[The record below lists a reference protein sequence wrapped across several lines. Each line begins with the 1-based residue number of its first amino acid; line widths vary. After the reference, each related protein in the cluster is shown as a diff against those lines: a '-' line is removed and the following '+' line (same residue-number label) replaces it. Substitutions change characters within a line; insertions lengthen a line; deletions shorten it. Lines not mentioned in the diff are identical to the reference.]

1 MIGMLDGT
9 LEYRDSTSALILAGG
24 VGFEVMMPAS
34 ELMSLPPVGTQ
45 LRVYTHLIVN
55 ENTGVSLVGFRE
67 REALSMFRMLITVSG
82 IGPKAAL
89 GILGVMSPND
99 LSLAI
104 MTGDEA
110 TIAKAPGIGK
120 KTAAKLVLELKDKMD
135 WQSMAGGDIAVAS
148 AAAPVTG
155 GNQAASEAIEAL
167 MALGYSRSDA
177 SKAVSKVEHAE
188 QLDAD
193 DILSRSLRY
202 L

>member
-24 VGFEVMMPAS
+24 VGFEVMMPAP

-89 GILGVMSPND
+89 AILSVHTPESFAACVLSSDIKGITKAAGV
-99 LSLAI
+99 
-104 MTGDEA
+104 G
-110 TIAKAPGIGK
+110 
-120 KTAAKLVLELKDKMD
+120 AKLAQRICLELKDKI
-135 WQSMAGGDIAVAS
+135 AKTKVVPADIPEEGYEASLTDTVSEAVA
-148 AAAPVTG
+148 VL
-155 GNQAASEAIEAL
+155 I
-167 MALGYSRSDA
+167 ALGYTKNDA
-177 SKAVSKVEHAE
+177 TKAVLKCS
-188 QLDAD
+188 AD
-193 DILSRSLRY
+193 NTNDLVKQALRILSRNL
-202 L
+202 